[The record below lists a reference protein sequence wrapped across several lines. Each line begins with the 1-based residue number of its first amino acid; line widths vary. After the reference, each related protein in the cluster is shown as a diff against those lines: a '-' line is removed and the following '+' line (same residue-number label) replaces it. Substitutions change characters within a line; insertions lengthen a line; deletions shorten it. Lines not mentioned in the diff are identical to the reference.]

1 MDKMIKI
8 KTYILVLMLVLSVT
22 SCLDK
27 EPTHA
32 IRADRAIT
40 NVNEANQ
47 AVIGI
52 YSDFKSQYLYSG
64 NLTLLP
70 DIQADLVYAVN
81 GYSNVYGDVWRWNIL
96 ATNSDIEA
104 VYGSLYKIIGDCNFF
119 FEQVA
124 KWENSI
130 VDDSEFER
138 LLQYKGEAHFAR
150 AIAYSE
156 LIKCFCKAYDPATA
170 DQELGVVLVDSYS
183 NPGKMIRSS
192 LKASYEF
199 VLSDLEKAADYL
211 AIDEDVDQTGFIDSE
226 YFTYYTVQALYARI
240 YLYMQDWDNAI
251 KAASE
256 LIDAKLFYL
265 SDVNSIITG
274 NYSYY
279 DYMWQYDT
287 ASEIIWKV
295 GFTNTSYGGRLG
307 QVFLNYDYVT
317 YRPDYVPG
325 SKSLALYGET
335 DLRYKAFFGEETT
348 GYSHHLTWPM
358 LIKYHGNQNFISNYN
373 ILHVNM
379 PKVFRLSEQYLI
391 RAEAYCRKGEYS
403 KAAEDLTTLRKARHQ
418 NYGSALLSA
427 DTWLDEISDERVRE
441 LYMEGFRLQDLKR
454 WNRGFERK
462 PQTESIADGSSLKIE
477 AGNPLFVWPIPQ
489 HELDLPGSEIQ
500 PNESNK

>member
-1 MDKMIKI
+1 M
-8 KTYILVLMLVLSVT
+8 
-22 SCLDK
+22 
-27 EPTHA
+27 
-32 IRADRAIT
+32 
-40 NVNEANQ
+40 
-47 AVIGI
+47 
-52 YSDFKSQYLYSG
+52 
-64 NLTLLP
+64 
-70 DIQADLVYAVN
+70 
-81 GYSNVYGDVWRWNIL
+81 
-96 ATNSDIEA
+96 
-104 VYGSLYKIIGDCNFF
+104 
-119 FEQVA
+119 
-124 KWENSI
+124 
-130 VDDSEFER
+130 
-138 LLQYKGEAHFAR
+138 
-150 AIAYSE
+150 
-156 LIKCFCKAYDPATA
+156 IKCFCKAYDPATA

-183 NPGKMIRSS
+183 NPGKMVRSS

-211 AIDEDVDQTGFIDSE
+211 AVDDDVDQTGFIDSE

-265 SDVNSIITG
+265 SDANSIITG

-279 DYMWQYDT
+279 DYMWHYDT

-307 QVFLNYDYVT
+307 QVFLNFDYVT

-358 LIKYHGNQNFISNYN
+358 LIKYHGNQNFMNNYN

-418 NYGSALLSA
+418 SYGSALLSA

-441 LYMEGFRLQDLKR
+441 LYMEGFRLHDLKR
-454 WNRGFERK
+454 WNKGFERK
-462 PQTESIADGSSLKIE
+462 PQTQSVKDGSSLKIE